1 MQETRDVQQTLSHL
15 ECGTLGTFA
24 LRSRAMP
31 PISLAISP
39 RVCCPFEELPPRVFK
54 FSRLR
59 CRFLFDRYEF
69 VAELL
74 RLPSEF
80 RFEAFL
86 TLGVTRC
93 PKRPVVFDLLL
104 HHRVEDDRE
113 LVRSRRGRPRRS
125 QFALHAA
132 QIVPQRGWV
141 AMQGI
146 RVMRNRSPARWCT
159 SRMPFHST

>member
-15 ECGTLGTFA
+15 ECGALGTFA
-24 LRSRAMP
+24 PRSRALP
-31 PISLAISP
+31 PISLEISP
-39 RVCCPFEELPPRVFK
+39 RAALFEEFPPRVFK

-59 CRFLFDRYEF
+59 CRFLFDQYEF

-74 RLPSEF
+74 RLPSES

-113 LVRSRRGRPRRS
+113 LVRGRRGRPRRS
-125 QFALHAA
+125 QFALHAV

-146 RVMRNRSPARWCT
+146 RRHAKSLVSKTVVTLSGGTR
-159 SRMPFHST
+159 